1 MSVAAPPITRLTN
14 YINGQWTDSPTSEW
28 RDVVNP
34 ATGEILASVPLAD
47 AAEVNAAVEAAAAA
61 FPAWRR
67 TPPEDRIQPLFK
79 LKMLLEEHIDD
90 IARII
95 TTENGKTFTEA
106 KAEMRRAIENV
117 EVACGIPMMMQGYN
131 LEDVARGIDEMMIR
145 QPIGVTAA
153 IVPFNFPGMI
163 AFWYLPYAIATGNTF
178 ILKPSERVP
187 LTMRYIYE
195 LLEKTG
201 LPKGVVSLVN
211 GGKAVVDALIDHPK
225 VRAIS
230 FVGSTPV
237 ARYIYA
243 RSGEQGKRCQ
253 CQGGAKNHV
262 VVLPDADMPMAT
274 QIISDSA
281 FGCAGQRCLAV
292 SVAVTIGEAQKTFRD
307 SIADAASKL
316 RVGNGLED
324 GVQMGPVITPQ
335 SKERVESLIGLG
347 EKQGAKVLLDGRNS
361 KVPKYESGNFVNPT
375 ILDDVPQTSDL
386 ADTEIFG
393 PVLSLVHADN
403 MDEALAFLER
413 SAYGNQASLFTSSG
427 SAARRFRYEAPA
439 GNIGINIG
447 VAAPMAYFPFSG
459 WKNSFLRRP
468 ARPGP
473 RRHRVLYRQESCRG
487 ALGQRAQQKVLMT
500 VPGSGVAM
508 KLLTTESQRLR
519 ENEEQKDPRTS
530 PIIGAAIEVHRH
542 LGPGLLESAYEECLC
557 HELHLRG
564 LVFERQVSL
573 PVSYKGLQLDCGY
586 RIDLIVGQEV
596 VIELKAVDK
605 ILPVHEAQL
614 LTYLKTSCKRV
625 GLLINFNV
633 PLLTQGIIRR
643 VF

>member
-1 MSVAAPPITRLTN
+1 MTTVAAPSALRLTN
-14 YINGQWTDSPTSEW
+14 FINGQWTDSHSSEW

-34 ATGEILASVPLAD
+34 ATGEVLASVPMAD
-47 AAEVNAAVEAAAAA
+47 SAETGAAIEAAAVA

-79 LKMLLEEHIDD
+79 LKTLLEEHIDA
-90 IARII
+90 IARVI

-163 AFWYLPYAIATGNTF
+163 AFWYLPYAIATGNSF

-187 LTMRYIYE
+187 LTMRYVYE

-201 LPKGVVSLVN
+201 LPKGVVSLIN

-243 RSGEQGKRCQ
+243 RSAENGKRCQ

-262 VVLPDADMPMAT
+262 VVLPDADMAMAT

-292 SVAVTIGEAQKTFRD
+292 SVAVTVGEAQKTFRD
-307 SIADAASKL
+307 SIAEAASKL
-316 RVGNGLED
+316 KVGNGLED
-324 GVQMGPVITPQ
+324 GVHMGPVITQQ

-347 EKQGAKVLLDGRNS
+347 EKQGAKVLLDGRNA
-361 KVPKYESGNFVNPT
+361 KVPRYESGSFMNPT
-375 ILDDVPQTSDL
+375 ILDNVPATSDL

-393 PVLSLVHADN
+393 PVLSLVHANDIDDA
-403 MDEALAFLER
+403 MAFLER
-413 SAYGNQASLFTSSG
+413 SAYGNQ
-427 SAARRFRYEAPA
+427 
-439 GNIGINIG
+439 
-447 VAAPMAYFPFSG
+447 
-459 WKNSFLRRP
+459 
-468 ARPGP
+468 
-473 RRHRVLYRQESCRG
+473 
-487 ALGQRAQQKVLMT
+487 
-500 VPGSGVAM
+500 
-508 KLLTTESQRLR
+508 
-519 ENEEQKDPRTS
+519 
-530 PIIGAAIEVHRH
+530 
-542 LGPGLLESAYEECLC
+542 
-557 HELHLRG
+557 
-564 LVFERQVSL
+564 
-573 PVSYKGLQLDCGY
+573 
-586 RIDLIVGQEV
+586 
-596 VIELKAVDK
+596 
-605 ILPVHEAQL
+605 
-614 LTYLKTSCKRV
+614 
-625 GLLINFNV
+625 
-633 PLLTQGIIRR
+633 
-643 VF
+643 